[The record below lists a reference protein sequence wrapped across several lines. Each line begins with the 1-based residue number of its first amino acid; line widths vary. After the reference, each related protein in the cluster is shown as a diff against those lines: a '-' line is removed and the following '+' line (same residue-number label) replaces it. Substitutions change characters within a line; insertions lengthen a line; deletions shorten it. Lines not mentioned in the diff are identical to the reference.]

1 MPESFQEAPTL
12 ILSQGPGE
20 DGQIDAS
27 GTTITIGRQA
37 DCDIQVDHEQV
48 SRYHACITWDG
59 QDYIVKDLGSTNGT
73 FVNGERVTSPRPLHR
88 GDEVQFG
95 GETRFTFGH
104 NLPVPDA
111 TVPVNLSDMPAHRE
125 RRPMVW
131 ALVAIVGLLL
141 VVAVGA
147 GAYFLLS
154 RSGVLPS
161 STTSETGAGTITI
174 DDVSIYPV
182 AERNKQAE
190 SDWAELQDL
199 TPEQTGDMIRFYT
212 TSDSPAHVLEYLD
225 EAMAFAGWQ
234 TTEAG
239 ADGTGGEYVWEQP
252 RPDGGLYQVVSSV
265 YLDPDTADKTWIM
278 VLFSSE

>member
-1 MPESFQEAPTL
+1 MSESFQEAPTL

-27 GTTITIGRQA
+27 GTAITIGRHA

-48 SRYHACITWDG
+48 SRHHARITWDG
-59 QDYIVKDLGSTNGT
+59 QDYIVEDLGSTNGT
-73 FVNGERVTSPRPLHR
+73 FVNDERVTSPRPLHR
-88 GDEVQFG
+88 GDAVRFG
-95 GETRFTFGH
+95 GETLFTFGH

-111 TVPVNLSDMPAHRE
+111 TVPVDLSVAPHSG
-125 RRPMVW
+125 RRSSVW
-131 ALVAIVGLLL
+131 ALVAVVGLLA

-147 GAYFLLS
+147 GAYYLLS
-154 RSGVLPS
+154 RTGVLPS

-182 AERNKQAE
+182 GERNKQAE
-190 SDWAELQDL
+190 ADWAELKGL

-252 RPDGGLYQVVSSV
+252 RSAGGLYQVVSSV

-278 VLFSSE
+278 VLFSSQ